1 MKKMMSYCS
10 VAALTVLLSSTVLAE
25 SSSMT
30 KSTFDD
36 PLVLIEVVSVEPFD
50 SSNDD
55 RFVVKSKERVHQAI
69 GKVID
74 VFDGP
79 LNLVGKTFPL
89 ASPLYT
95 EGTREPESL
104 TPNVLEFE
112 GISDKQ
118 LLPVGSRMVLPVM
131 RIEDYNYAKYNHFG
145 FPDRSVF
152 FLLFGTGFQ
161 LDKVMPDR
169 FDRRLDW
176 AKAIKRFNGIE
187 EDEDRVT
194 FLKKSIRNENP
205 LLSVSAV
212 HLLKRYFPQLAEE
225 YFDEIIL
232 ASGTPFHARLAI
244 DHEFCLSRGQAWVS
258 DKQKELEPILEREA
272 AEALKGTRLMSFRKQ
287 MIDNGSW
294 FGGRGERE

>member
-1 MKKMMSYCS
+1 MITML
-10 VAALTVLLSSTVLAE
+10 VTALAVRPVCAE
-25 SSSMT
+25 GSQV
-30 KSTFDD
+30 FDAY
-36 PLVLIEVVSVEPFD
+36 LTLIEIDSTEPFD
-50 SSNDD
+50 ASGKNGYT
-55 RFVVKSKERVHQAI
+55 VKSKARVHNVIA
-69 GKVID
+69 KVIK

-79 LNLVGKTFPL
+79 SDLLNKKFPL
-89 ASPLYT
+89 TPPPYLEGSPD
-95 EGTREPESL
+95 EL
-104 TPNVLEFE
+104 THDQLSFE
-112 GISDKQ
+112 GVADANKLS
-118 LLPVGSRMVLPVM
+118 VGSTAVQVLYYRKDFNP
-131 RIEDYNYAKYNHFG
+131 RDRNFNPFS

-152 FLLFGTGFQ
+152 YILYGNGIVLDTVWLELFE
-161 LDKVMPDR
+161 L
-169 FDRRLDW
+169 RLDW
-176 AKAIKRFNGIE
+176 AKAINQFNGIE
-187 EDEDRVT
+187 EDEDRVA
-194 FLKKSIRNENP
+194 FLKQSIQNENP

-272 AEALKGTRLMSFRKQ
+272 SEASMGTRLLSFRKQ